1 MTTQFDVLVI
11 GGGPGGYVAAI
22 RAAQLG
28 LKVAVVEREALG
40 GVCLNWGCI
49 PSKALLRNAELLN
62 IIHEQSKDFGFSF
75 DGFSADF
82 EKAYKR
88 SRQVSQRLVK
98 GVGFLMKKN
107 NIEVISGAAR
117 LSSPTSVVVTS
128 PPSSSL
134 PREGGPEGG
143 PEVTAKHIILATGAR
158 NRTFPGMETDGER
171 VLGYREAIVLQ
182 ESPKSL
188 VVIGTGAIG
197 VEFAYVHKA
206 YGAQVTLVEMLPR
219 ILPLED
225 EEVSQ
230 ELEKL
235 YGKMGFDVRTNTRVE
250 RIERTD
256 DGVRVHAQ
264 NAAGEAV
271 TFDAEKA
278 LVAVGVQPNVED
290 LGLEAVGVRTRK
302 GGFVEVDRFMR
313 TSVPSIYAVGDVTGK
328 LMLAHVASAMG
339 MVAAEHM
346 AGHETQGFADD
357 DYLFMPRAVY
367 CQPQVAS
374 MGLSEKQAVERGYEI
389 SVGRFPFMPNG
400 KALGLNEKNGWVKVV
415 ADKRYGEILGVHMIG
430 PEVTELLPEFVLAHN
445 NELTAHEIARSVHAH
460 PTLSE
465 VLMEAAHAVDGQAI
479 HI

>member
-1 MTTQFDVLVI
+1 MQYDVLVI

-28 LKVAVVEREALG
+28 LKTAVVEREALG

-107 NIEVISGAAR
+107 NIEVITGAAR
-117 LSSPTSVVVTS
+117 LASPTSVVVE
-128 PPSSSL
+128 P
-134 PREGGPEGG
+134 GGQAVE
-143 PEVTAKHIILATGAR
+143 AKHIILATGAR

-171 VLGYREAIVLQ
+171 VLGYREAIVLEQ
-182 ESPKSL
+182 SPKSL

-206 YGAQVTLVEMLPR
+206 YGANVTLVEMLPR

-235 YGKMGFDVRTNTRVE
+235 YGKMGVDVRTNTRVE

-264 NAAGEAV
+264 NGAGEAV

-290 LGLEAVGVRTRK
+290 LGLEAAGVRTRK
-302 GGFVEVDRFMR
+302 GGFVEVDQYMR
-313 TSVPSIYAVGDVTGK
+313 TSTPGIYAVGDVTGK

-339 MVAAEHM
+339 MVAAEHI
-346 AGHETQGFADD
+346 AGHETQGFSDD

-374 MGLSEKQAVERGYEI
+374 MGFSEKQATERGYQI

-430 PEVTELLPEFVLAHN
+430 PEVTELLPEFVLARN

>member
-1 MTTQFDVLVI
+1 MSTQFDVLVI

-107 NIEVISGAAR
+107 NIEVITGAAR
-117 LSSPTSVVVTS
+117 LASPTSVVVE
-128 PPSSSL
+128 P
-134 PREGGPEGG
+134 GGQTVE
-143 PEVTAKHIILATGAR
+143 ARHIILATGAR

-197 VEFAYVHKA
+197 VEFAYVHRA

-235 YGKMGFDVRTNTRVE
+235 YAKMGFDVRTNTRVE
-250 RIERTD
+250 RIERTE

-290 LGLEAVGVRTRK
+290 LGLEAVGVKTRK
-302 GGFVEVDRFMR
+302 GGFVEVDQFMR

-339 MVAAEHM
+339 MVAAEHI

-374 MGLSEKQAVERGYEI
+374 MGLSEQQAKERGYEI

-430 PEVTELLPEFVLAHN
+430 PEVTELLPEFVLARN

>member
-1 MTTQFDVLVI
+1 MTTQFDVLVV

-107 NIEVISGAAR
+107 NIEVITGAAR
-117 LSSPTSVVVTS
+117 LTSPTSVVVE
-128 PPSSSL
+128 PDGQAV
-134 PREGGPEGG
+134 E
-143 PEVTAKHIILATGAR
+143 AKHIILATGAR

-182 ESPKSL
+182 HSPQSL

-206 YGAQVTLVEMLPR
+206 YGAQVTLVEMLPH

-235 YGKMGFDVRTNTRVE
+235 YGKMGIDVRTNTRVE
-250 RIERTD
+250 RIEHNG
-256 DGVRVHAQ
+256 DGVRVHALD
-264 NAAGEAV
+264 AAGEAV

-290 LGLEAVGVRTRK
+290 LGLEAAGVKTRK

-313 TSVPSIYAVGDVTGK
+313 SSVPTIYAVGDVTGK

-339 MVAAEHM
+339 MVAAEHI

-374 MGLSEKQAVERGYEI
+374 MGLSEQQAKERGYEI

-445 NELTAHEIARSVHAH
+445 YELTAHEIARSVHAH

>member
-1 MTTQFDVLVI
+1 L
-11 GGGPGGYVAAI
+11 
-22 RAAQLG
+22 
-28 LKVAVVEREALG
+28 
-40 GVCLNWGCI
+40 
-49 PSKALLRNAELLN
+49 
-62 IIHEQSKDFGFSF
+62 
-75 DGFSADF
+75 
-82 EKAYKR
+82 
-88 SRQVSQRLVK
+88 
-98 GVGFLMKKN
+98 
-107 NIEVISGAAR
+107 
-117 LSSPTSVVVTS
+117 
-128 PPSSSL
+128 
-134 PREGGPEGG
+134 
-143 PEVTAKHIILATGAR
+143 
-158 NRTFPGMETDGER
+158 
-171 VLGYREAIVLQ
+171 
-182 ESPKSL
+182 
-188 VVIGTGAIG
+188 
-197 VEFAYVHKA
+197 
-206 YGAQVTLVEMLPR
+206 LPR

-230 ELEKL
+230 GLEKL
-235 YGKMGFDVRTNTRVE
+235 YVKMGFDVRTSTRVE

-290 LGLEAVGVRTRK
+290 LGLEAVGVKTRR

-313 TSVPSIYAVGDVTGK
+313 TSVPTIYAVGDVTGK

-339 MVAAEHM
+339 MVAAEHI
-346 AGHETQGFADD
+346 AGHETQGFEDD

-374 MGLSEKQAVERGYEI
+374 MGLSEQQAVERGYEI

-430 PEVTELLPEFVLAHN
+430 PEVTELLPEFVLARN

>member
-1 MTTQFDVLVI
+1 MSTQFDVLVI

-28 LKVAVVEREALG
+28 LKTAVVEREALG

-62 IIHEQSKDFGFSF
+62 IIHEQSKELGFSF

-82 EKAYKR
+82 GKAYKR

-107 NIEVISGAAR
+107 NIEVIIGAAR
-117 LSSPTSVVVTS
+117 LVSPTSVVVE
-128 PPSSSL
+128 P
-134 PREGGPEGG
+134 GGQAVE
-143 PEVTAKHIILATGAR
+143 ARHIILATGAR
-158 NRTFPGMETDGER
+158 NRTFPGMETDGQR
-171 VLGYREAIVLQ
+171 VLGYREAIVLEQ
-182 ESPKSL
+182 SPKSL

-197 VEFAYVHKA
+197 MEFAYVHKA
-206 YGAQVTLVEMLPR
+206 YGAAVTLVEMLPR

-225 EEVSQ
+225 EELSQ
-230 ELEKL
+230 ELAKL
-235 YGKMGFDVRTNTRVE
+235 YGKMGIDVRTNTRVE
-250 RIERTD
+250 RIEHTA
-256 DGVRVHAQ
+256 DGVRVHAL

-271 TFDAEKA
+271 AFDAEMA
-278 LVAVGVQPNVED
+278 LVAVGVQPNVEN
-290 LGLEAVGVRTRK
+290 LGLEAVGVKTRK
-302 GGFVEVDRFMR
+302 GGFVEVDPFMR
-313 TSVPSIYAVGDVTGK
+313 TNVPGIYAVGDVTGK

-339 MVAAEHM
+339 MVAAEQI
-346 AGHETQGFADD
+346 AGQETQGFSDD

-389 SVGRFPFMPNG
+389 SVGRFPFIANG
-400 KALGLNEKNGWVKVV
+400 KALGLNEKNGWVKVI
-415 ADKRYGEILGVHMIG
+415 ADQRYGEILGVHMIG

-465 VLMEAAHAVDGQAI
+465 VLMEAAHGVDGQAI

>member
-1 MTTQFDVLVI
+1 MSTQFDVLVI

-28 LKVAVVEREALG
+28 LKTAVVEREALG

-117 LSSPTSVVVTS
+117 LASPTSVVVE
-128 PPSSSL
+128 P
-134 PREGGPEGG
+134 GGATVE
-143 PEVTAKHIILATGAR
+143 AKHIILATGAR

-197 VEFAYVHKA
+197 VEFAYVHRA

-290 LGLEAVGVRTRK
+290 LGLEAVGVKTRK
-302 GGFVEVDRFMR
+302 GGFVEIDRFMR
-313 TSVPSIYAVGDVTGK
+313 TSVPTIYAVGDVTGK

-339 MVAAEHM
+339 MVAAEHI

-374 MGLSEKQAVERGYEI
+374 MGLSEQQAIERGYTI

>member
-1 MTTQFDVLVI
+1 MSTQFDVLVI

-107 NIEVISGAAR
+107 NIEVITGAAR
-117 LSSPTSVVVTS
+117 LASPTSVLVE
-128 PPSSSL
+128 P
-134 PREGGPEGG
+134 GGQTVE
-143 PEVTAKHIILATGAR
+143 ARHIILATGAR

-197 VEFAYVHKA
+197 VEFAYVHRA

-235 YGKMGFDVRTNTRVE
+235 YAKMGFDLRTNTRVE

-264 NAAGEAV
+264 NAAGEAI

-290 LGLEAVGVRTRK
+290 LGLDAAGVKTRK

-313 TSVPSIYAVGDVTGK
+313 TSVPGIYAVGDVTGK

-339 MVAAEHM
+339 MVAAEHI

-374 MGLSEKQAVERGYEI
+374 MGLSEKQATERGYEI

>member
-1 MTTQFDVLVI
+1 MSTQFDVLVV

-49 PSKALLRNAELLN
+49 PSKALLRNAELIN

-75 DGFSADF
+75 QGFSADF

-107 NIEVISGAAR
+107 NIEVITGAAR
-117 LSSPTSVVVTS
+117 LTSPTSAVVE
-128 PPSSSL
+128 P
-134 PREGGPEGG
+134 GGQTVE
-143 PEVTAKHIILATGAR
+143 AKHIILATGAR

-171 VLGYREAIVLQ
+171 VLGYREAIVLEQ
-182 ESPKSL
+182 SPKSL

-290 LGLEAVGVRTRK
+290 LGLEAAGVKTRK

-313 TSVPSIYAVGDVTGK
+313 TNVPSIYAVGDVTGK

-339 MVAAEHM
+339 MVAAEHI
-346 AGHETQGFADD
+346 AGHDTQGFEDD

-430 PEVTELLPEFVLAHN
+430 PEVTELLPEFVLARN

>member
-1 MTTQFDVLVI
+1 MSTQFDVLVI

-49 PSKALLRNAELLN
+49 PSKALLRNAELIN

-75 DGFSADF
+75 DNFSADF
-82 EKAYKR
+82 KKAFQR
-88 SRQVSQRLVK
+88 SRQVSTRLVK

-107 NIEVISGAAR
+107 NIEVITGAAR
-117 LSSPTSVVVTS
+117 LTSPTTVAVE
-128 PPSSSL
+128 P
-134 PREGGPEGG
+134 GGQT
-143 PEVTAKHIILATGAR
+143 VSAKNIILATGAR

-171 VLGYREAIVLQ
+171 VLGYREAIVLE
-182 ESPKSL
+182 ESPKRL

-197 VEFAYVHKA
+197 TEFAFVHNA
-206 YGAQVTLVEMLPR
+206 YGSKVTLIEMLPR

-230 ELEKL
+230 ELEKVYAKL
-235 YGKMGFDVRTNTRVE
+235 GVDVRTNTRVE
-250 RIERTD
+250 RIERTG
-256 DGVRVHAQ
+256 DGVRVHAK
-264 NAAGEAV
+264 NTATDEV
-271 TFDAEKA
+271 LVFDADKA
-278 LVAVGVQPNVED
+278 LVAVGVQPNTED
-290 LGLEAVGVRTRK
+290 LGLEAAGVKTRK
-302 GGFVEVDRFMR
+302 GGFVEIDQLMR
-313 TSVPSIYAVGDVTGK
+313 TNVPTVYAIGDVTGK

-339 MVAAEHM
+339 IVAAEHI
-346 AGHETQGFADD
+346 AGHATQGFDDD
-357 DYLFMPRAVY
+357 DYLFMPRCTY

-374 MGLSEKQAVERGYEI
+374 MGMTEKQAKERGYEI
-389 SVGRFPFMPNG
+389 SVGRFPFLPNG
-400 KALGLNEKNGWVKVV
+400 KALGLNEKTGWVKIIS
-415 ADKRYGEILGVHMIG
+415 DKRYGEILGAHLVG
-430 PEVTELLPEFVLAHN
+430 PEVTELLPEIVLAHN

-465 VLMEAAHAVDGQAI
+465 VLMEAAHAVDGAAI

>member
-1 MTTQFDVLVI
+1 MSTQFDVLVI

-28 LKVAVVEREALG
+28 LKAAVVEREALG

-49 PSKALLRNAELLN
+49 PSKALLRNAELVN

-75 DGFSADF
+75 DNFSADF
-82 EKAYKR
+82 EKAFKR

-107 NIEVISGAAR
+107 NIEVINGTAR
-117 LSSPTSVVVTS
+117 LTSPNSVVVTEAFAS
-128 PPSSSL
+128 AGSQPAPAG
-134 PREGGPEGG
+134 R
-143 PEVTAKHIILATGAR
+143 EVTAKHIILATGAR

-171 VLGYREAIVLQ
+171 VLGYREAIVLP
-182 ESPKSL
+182 ESPTSL

-206 YGAQVTLVEMLPR
+206 YGAKVTLVEMLPR
-219 ILPLED
+219 MLPLED

-235 YGKMGFDVRTNTRVE
+235 YVKMGIDVRTNTRVE

-256 DGVRVHAQ
+256 GGVRVHAQ
-264 NAAGEAV
+264 NAVGEKV

-290 LGLEAVGVRTRK
+290 LGLEAVGVKTRK
-302 GGFVEVDRFMR
+302 GGFIEVDAYMR
-313 TSVPSIYAVGDVTGK
+313 TNVPSIYAIGDVTGK

-339 MVAAEHM
+339 MVAAEHI
-346 AGHETQGFADD
+346 AGHETQGFSDD

-374 MGLSEKQAVERGYEI
+374 MGLTEKQAVERGYEI
-389 SVGRFPFMPNG
+389 NVGRFPFMPNG
-400 KALGLNEKNGWVKVV
+400 KALGMNEKNGWVKII

-465 VLMEAAHAVDGQAI
+465 VLMEAAHAVEGAAI